1 MASPPDSRSMSR
13 RDSSTRSSS
22 NKRRPRLLRAS
33 ATEPSITTSNA
44 SRNSLA
50 SSHSSRR
57 ATELLNKVAF
67 SSGSPPDSL
76 IRPSSPLSTRSAMF
90 DSPGRQSDFSTSP
103 VSHQDGFDDMPHRPR
118 MATPELLFSAA
129 HILTPRPDTGRY
141 FSFPSFDMYEDHH
154 HHQHEDDERKDSE
167 PKSP

>member
-22 NKRRPRLLRAS
+22 DKRRPRLLRAS

-67 SSGSPPDSL
+67 SSGSPPDSI

-103 VSHQDGFDDMPHRPR
+103 VSHQDGFDDMPHRP
-118 MATPELLFSAA
+118 
-129 HILTPRPDTGRY
+129 HTGRY
-141 FSFPSFDMYEDHH
+141 FSFPSFDMYEDH
-154 HHQHEDDERKDSE
+154 QHEDDERKNPE